1 MRTDVESGSRSAA
14 SYRLAWAGLQVATLA
29 LIALFLFAGSAR
41 AAGGEAELMRAGNDI
56 HNVASLQ
63 RGARNFMNYCSGCH
77 SAQFVRYNR
86 IAADLQI
93 PESELKANLMFTG
106 ERPFDTIKTAM
117 HAEDAR
123 RWFGNAPPDLS
134 LIGRSRGSD
143 YLYTFLKTFY
153 ADPTKSTGTNNLVL
167 PGTAMP
173 HVLAPLQGL
182 QVAEFE
188 TVQHGGTTSE
198 EFRRFELAQ
207 KGALT
212 PAQYDEF
219 VRDTVNFL
227 EYIGEPV
234 QAKRQQLGVWV
245 ILFLLL
251 FTVLAWLLKKEYWKD
266 VR

>member
-1 MRTDVESGSRSAA
+1 
-14 SYRLAWAGLQVATLA
+14 
-29 LIALFLFAGSAR
+29 
-41 AAGGEAELMRAGNDI
+41 
-56 HNVASLQ
+56 
-63 RGARNFMNYCSGCH
+63 
-77 SAQFVRYNR
+77 VRYNR

-106 ERPFDTIKTAM
+106 ERPFDTIKTSM

-123 RWFGNAPPDLS
+123 RWFGNVPPDLS
-134 LIGRSRGSD
+134 LIARSRGPD
-143 YLYTFLKTFY
+143 YVYTFLKTFY
-153 ADPTKSTGTNNLVL
+153 ADPTKSTGVNNLVL

-173 HVLAPLQGL
+173 HVLASLQGL

-188 TVQHGGTTSE
+188 TVQHGDAKSE
-198 EFRRFELAQ
+198 EFRQFQLAQ
-207 KGALT
+207 KGTLT
-212 PAQYDEF
+212 PEQYDEF

-251 FTVLAWLLKKEYWKD
+251 FTVFAWLLKKEYWKD